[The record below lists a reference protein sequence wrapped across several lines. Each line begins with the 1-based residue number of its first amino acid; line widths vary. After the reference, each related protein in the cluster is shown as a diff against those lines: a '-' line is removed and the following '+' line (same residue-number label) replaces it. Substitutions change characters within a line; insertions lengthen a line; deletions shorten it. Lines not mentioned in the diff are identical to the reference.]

1 MDCRGD
7 KQSPLE
13 RVQQAVENVIPG
25 HRDADLGVICIDVNL
40 KAWENLRSF
49 RVTVYSENR
58 RTLRNSYITGSM
70 LSDGSQQQRVRLWPE
85 RQVFVEPS
93 YYIVSVAMGLVFKKK
108 FIFHLFFLPLQLS
121 GVLHGRRPGIYFHFS
136 LKMSIKV
143 SCT

>member
-13 RVQQAVENVIPG
+13 RVHQAVENVIPG

-49 RVTVYSENR
+49 RVTVYSENK

-70 LSDGSQQQRVRLWPE
+70 LSDGSQQQRVRWWPE
-85 RQVFVEPS
+85 RQVFVEPR
-93 YYIVSVAMGLVFKKK
+93 YYIISVAMGLVFKKL
-108 FIFHLFFLPLQLS
+108 IFHLFF
-121 GVLHGRRPGIYFHFS
+121 
-136 LKMSIKV
+136 
-143 SCT
+143 